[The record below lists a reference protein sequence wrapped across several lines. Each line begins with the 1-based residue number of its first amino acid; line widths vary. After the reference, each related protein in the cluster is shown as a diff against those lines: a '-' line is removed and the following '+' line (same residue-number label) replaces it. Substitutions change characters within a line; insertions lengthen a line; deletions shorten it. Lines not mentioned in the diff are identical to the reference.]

1 MFHTGTRAFLYTE
14 SAGFDELFGLGPN
27 TKGPGGEYE
36 RRRDAWIPSERTRR
50 GLIAA
55 ATAKPGT
62 FFPERDLLTM
72 PGVILEEDMVSVYVR
87 YFNYW
92 HIKYR
97 TF

>member
-1 MFHTGTRAFLYTE
+1 MLYTE
-14 SAGFDELFGLGPN
+14 SGGFDELFGLGPN

-62 FFPERDLLTM
+62 FFPERDL
-72 PGVILEEDMVSVYVR
+72 PVSYTHLDVYKR
-87 YFNYW
+87 QAYMLW
-92 HIKYR
+92 
-97 TF
+97 